1 MLFYIYINIY
11 LKDPKIKKW
20 QFKKSITITITIIII
35 IIIIIV
41 ITIIIAVVK
50 IIM

>member
-20 QFKKSITITITIIII
+20 QFKKSITITKTIII

>member
-35 IIIIIV
+35 IIIIV